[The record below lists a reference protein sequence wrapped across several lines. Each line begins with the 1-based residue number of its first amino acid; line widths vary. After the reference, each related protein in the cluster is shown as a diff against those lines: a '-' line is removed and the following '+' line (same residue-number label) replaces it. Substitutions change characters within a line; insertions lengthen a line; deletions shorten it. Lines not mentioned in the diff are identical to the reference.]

1 MILLLKILLCCLFA
15 ATLILFILTTIAL
28 IYVAR
33 NDFDE
38 DIIDDLN
45 NRD

>member
-1 MILLLKILLCCLFA
+1 MILLKILLCGLFA
-15 ATLILFILTTIAL
+15 AAVILFILTTIAL

-45 NRD
+45 KRD